1 MVYGHFIVD
10 LSNQSVHFMT
20 HSPSPQRCRHDFRSG
35 EPDGEREPI
44 MGVRGGVSS
53 PWSGGLCPV
62 KLKTFHS
69 NKSKFSMNSAAF
81 CVISCN
87 VNEHLLKVFVS
98 S

>member
-44 MGVRGGVSS
+44 MGVRGGLQPLVRGALPREAEDVSQQ
-53 PWSGGLCPV
+53 
-62 KLKTFHS
+62 
-69 NKSKFSMNSAAF
+69 
-81 CVISCN
+81 
-87 VNEHLLKVFVS
+87 
-98 S
+98 